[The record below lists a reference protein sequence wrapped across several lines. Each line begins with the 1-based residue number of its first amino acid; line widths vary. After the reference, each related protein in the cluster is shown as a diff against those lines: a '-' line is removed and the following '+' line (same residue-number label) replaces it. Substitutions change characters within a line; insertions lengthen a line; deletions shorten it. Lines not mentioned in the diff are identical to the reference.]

1 MANEDH
7 NGKLGLGTAPVFLT
21 AISTI
26 LGAVLFLR
34 FGYAVGSVGFI
45 GTVGIILIGHLVTIP
60 TAMAIAEIATNQKVE
75 GGGEYF
81 IVSRSFGLTIGGT
94 IGVALYLSQ
103 ALSVAFYII
112 AFAEAFSPVLAWVE
126 AGWNL
131 PPIDI
136 RFVSVPTM
144 ALFTVLMLT
153 RGAGAGVKLLYLV
166 ASVLILALV
175 LFFLGDTAYVPPEGT
190 NLLMHTVDDPDP
202 FFIVFAIIFPAFTG
216 MTAGVGLSGDLKD
229 PGRSI
234 PLGTMAA
241 TFAGMGMYVFIA
253 YHLASSASPQML
265 VEDQLVMS
273 RIALWGP
280 IIPIGLACATISS
293 ALGSIMVAPRT
304 LQALGNDR
312 IVPFAPVNK
321 WLAYG
326 RESTNEPVHASMIT
340 CGIAFA
346 VVLLG
351 DINIVAKII
360 SMFFMITYG
369 SLCLVSFLE
378 HFASNPSYRP
388 TFRSRWYIS
397 LFGAVMCIWLMFQMN
412 AFYAVIAIIIIFLIY
427 LTISRFK
434 RDEGGLAD
442 LFSGVIFQLSRG
454 LQVFLQKRESN
465 RKTVHWRPSIVI
477 ITDRTF
483 ENHDAFN
490 LLCWI
495 SERYGFGTFI
505 HLIVGYLSDETSA
518 RAREAMKQLVTM
530 VEAKHSN
537 VYLDTLISPS
547 FKTAIAQAVQLP
559 GISGKANNMIVFSC
573 SREGRENLEDFVE
586 TIPLV
591 KCQSFDLGILAT
603 DERSFGL
610 KREIHIWLDS
620 SDQKNENLM
629 ILLGYIIT
637 GHREWRNAKLKIFA
651 IYPEAEIIARREEL
665 RERVKAGRIPI
676 AVKNINMIS
685 QKEGVTSK
693 QLINDRS
700 KTSDLTIIGFST
712 EEAMEDHDSIL
723 DGYGSLGDILFI
735 NASSEIK
742 IK

>member
-1 MANEDH
+1 MGNETN

-34 FGYAVGSVGFI
+34 FGYAVGSVGFL
-45 GTVGIILIGHLVTIP
+45 GTVGIVIIGHLVTIP

-81 IVSRSFGLTIGGT
+81 IISRSFGLTIGGT

-103 ALSVAFYII
+103 ALSVAFYVI
-112 AFAEAFSPVLAWVE
+112 AFAEAFSPVLEWVR
-126 AGWNL
+126 ATWNFG
-131 PPIDI
+131 PIDS
-136 RFVSVPTM
+136 RFVSLPTM
-144 ALFTVLMLT
+144 ALFTLLMLT
-153 RGAGAGVKLLYLV
+153 RGAGAGVKLLYGV
-166 ASVLILALV
+166 AGVLFVAL
-175 LFFLGDTAYVPPEGT
+175 LMFFLGDTAYVPPEGT
-190 NLLMHTVDDPDP
+190 NVLSHTVADPDA

-216 MTAGVGLSGDLKD
+216 MTAGVGLSGDLKE
-229 PGRSI
+229 PGKSI
-234 PLGTMAA
+234 PLGTMLA

-253 YHLASSASPQML
+253 YHLATSASPQKL
-265 VEDQLVMS
+265 VEDQLVMAD
-273 RIALWGP
+273 IALWGP

-312 IVPFAPVNK
+312 IMPFGKVNK
-321 WLAYG
+321 WLSFG
-326 RESTNEPVHASMIT
+326 KEGTNEPTNASAIT
-340 CGIAFA
+340 CALAFI
-346 VVLLG
+346 VIFLG

-369 SLCLVSFLE
+369 SLCVISFLE

-397 LFGAVMCIWLMFQMN
+397 LFGAMMCLWLMFQMSP
-412 AFYAVIAIIIIFLIY
+412 FYAVIAIFIIFVLY
-427 LTISRFK
+427 LTISRFT
-434 RDEGGLAD
+434 RDEGGLGD

-454 LQVFLQKRESN
+454 LQVFLQKRESDK
-465 RKTVHWRPSIVI
+465 KTKHWRPSIVI

-483 ENHDAFN
+483 DNHDAFN

-505 HLIVGYLSDETSA
+505 HLIVGYLSNETA
-518 RAREAMKQLVTM
+518 AKAKEAMKQLVTM
-530 VEAKHSN
+530 VEAKKSN

-559 GISGKANNMIVFSC
+559 GISGKANNMIMFSC
-573 SREGRENLEDFVE
+573 SREKRENLHDFVE

-591 KCQSFDLGILAT
+591 KCQSFDIGILAT
-603 DERSFGL
+603 NERAFGL
-610 KREIHIWLDS
+610 RREIHIWLNS
-620 SDQKNENLM
+620 TDQNNENLM
-629 ILLGYIIT
+629 ILLGYIIN
-637 GHREWRNAKLKIFA
+637 GHKEWRNGKLKIFA
-651 IYPEAEIIARREEL
+651 IYPEAEIIERRQEL
-665 RERVKAGRIPI
+665 RARVKAGRIPI
-676 AVKNINMIS
+676 SVKNINMIS
-685 QKEGVTSK
+685 QKEGMTTK
-693 QLINDRS
+693 DLINKRS
-700 KTSDLTIIGFST
+700 KTSDLTIIGFSA
-712 EEAMEDHDSIL
+712 EEAMSDHDAIL
-723 DGYGSLGDILFI
+723 DGYESLGDILFVK
-735 NASSEIK
+735 ASSEIT

>member
-1 MANEDH
+1 MANDDQ
-7 NGKLGLGTAPVFLT
+7 NGTLGLGTAPVFLT

-34 FGYAVGSVGFI
+34 FGYAVGSVGFL
-45 GTVGIILIGHLVTIP
+45 GTVGIIIIGHLVTVP

-81 IVSRSFGLTIGGT
+81 IISRSFGLTIGGT

-112 AFAEAFSPVLAWVE
+112 AFAEAFSPVLEWIE

-131 PPIDI
+131 PPIDA
-136 RFVSVPTM
+136 RFVSIPTM
-144 ALFTVLMLT
+144 ALFTILMLT

-175 LFFLGDTAYVPPEGT
+175 LFFLGDTAYVPPEGS

-216 MTAGVGLSGDLKD
+216 MTAGVGLSGDLKE

-241 TFAGMGMYVFIA
+241 TFTGMVMYVLIA
-253 YHLASSASPQML
+253 YHLASSASPQTL
-265 VEDQLVMS
+265 ASDQLVMAY
-273 RIALWGP
+273 IALWGP

-312 IVPFAPVNK
+312 IIPFAFVNK
-321 WLAYG
+321 WLAFG
-326 RESTNEPVHASMIT
+326 RESSNEPIHASIVT
-340 CGIAFA
+340 CTIAF
-346 VVLLG
+346 VVVFLG
-351 DINIVAKII
+351 DIDIVAKII

-369 SLCLVSFLE
+369 SLCLISFLE

-412 AFYAVIAIIIIFLIY
+412 AFYAVIAIVIIFLLY

-454 LQVFLQKRESN
+454 LQVFLQKRESD

-505 HLIVGYLSDETSA
+505 HLIIGFLSDETSA
-518 RAREAMKQLVTM
+518 RAKEAMKQLVTM
-530 VEAKHSN
+530 VEAKQSN

-591 KCQSFDLGILAT
+591 KCQAFDLGILAT

-610 KREIHIWLDS
+610 KREIHIWLDA
-620 SDQKNENLM
+620 SDHKNENLM
-629 ILLGYIIT
+629 ILLGYIMT
-637 GHREWRNAKLKIFA
+637 GHSEWRNAKLKIFA
-651 IYPEAEIIARREEL
+651 IYPEAEIIERRQEL

-676 AVKNINMIS
+676 SVKNINMIS

-693 QLINDRS
+693 QLINERS
-700 KTSDLTIIGFST
+700 KTSDLTIIGFSA
-712 EEAMEDHDSIL
+712 ENAMEDHDSVL
-723 DGYGSLGDILFI
+723 DGYDSLGDILFI
-735 NASSEIK
+735 NASSEIN

>member
-1 MANEDH
+1 MANDDQ

-81 IVSRSFGLTIGGT
+81 IISRSFGLTIGGT

-112 AFAEAFSPVLAWVE
+112 AFAEAFSAVLGWVE
-126 AGWNL
+126 ASWNL
-131 PPIDI
+131 SPIDI
-136 RFVSVPTM
+136 RFVSIPMM
-144 ALFTVLMLT
+144 ALFTLLMLT

-166 ASVLILALV
+166 ASVLLLALV
-175 LFFLGDTAYVPPEGT
+175 LFFIGNTAYVPPEGT

-241 TFAGMGMYVFIA
+241 TFTGMAMYVIIA
-253 YHLASSASPQML
+253 YHLASSASPQTL

-273 RIALWGP
+273 KIALWGP

-312 IVPFAPVNK
+312 IVPFSMVNR

-326 RESTNEPVHASMIT
+326 REDTNEPVHASMVT
-340 CGIAFA
+340 CAIAFL

-351 DINIVAKII
+351 DLNIVAKII

-369 SLCLVSFLE
+369 SLCLISFLE

-397 LFGAVMCIWLMFQMN
+397 LFGAVMCIWLMFAMN
-412 AFYAVIAIIIIFLIY
+412 SFYAVVAIVIIFLIY
-427 LTISRFK
+427 LTVSRFK

-454 LQVFLQKRESN
+454 LQVFLQKRESD

-490 LLCWI
+490 FLCWI

-573 SREGRENLEDFVE
+573 SRDGREKLGDFVD

-591 KCQSFDLGILAT
+591 KCQLFDIGILAT

-620 SDQKNENLM
+620 SDRKNENLM

-651 IYPEAEIIARREEL
+651 IYPEAEIIGRRQEL
-665 RERVKAGRIPI
+665 RARVKAGRIPI
-676 AVKNINMIS
+676 SVKNINMIS

-700 KTSDLTIIGFST
+700 KTSDLTIIGFSA

-723 DGYGSLGDILFI
+723 EGYDSLGDILFI
-735 NASSEIK
+735 NASSDITIK
-742 IK
+742 